1 MTNLAYLWVVKH
13 GETFSLVSV
22 SNNFYLVPPMMRKPL
37 SELSSS
43 HPLTEKDK
51 QEWLPPSDIIKDSMT
66 LHKVVTYRD
75 DKDSLISAW

>member
-1 MTNLAYLWVVKH
+1 
-13 GETFSLVSV
+13 
-22 SNNFYLVPPMMRKPL
+22 MMRKPL
-37 SELSSS
+37 SEISSS

-75 DKDSLISAW
+75 DKDSLISAWEEIQVGNDEWKLYSEQPLSRHTV